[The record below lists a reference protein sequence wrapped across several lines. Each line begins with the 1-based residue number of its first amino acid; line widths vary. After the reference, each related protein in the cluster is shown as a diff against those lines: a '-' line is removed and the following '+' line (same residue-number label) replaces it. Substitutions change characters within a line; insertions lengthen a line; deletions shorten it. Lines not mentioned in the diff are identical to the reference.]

1 MSGKEKIRIRK
12 FERQDLEEVKALIE
26 KTIDTCYDGYYCR
39 EVMDYFDMFHWPG
52 NILKIA
58 HEGFVAVALIE
69 GKIVATGSI
78 IKDKILRVF
87 VDPSYQKRG
96 LGKMIMDELEKQA
109 AANGLKSVE
118 LRSLANAKKFYESIG
133 YQTIAKGRVEVDNG
147 STLEYYQ
154 MVKSLEADSFKDSK
168 EE

>member
-1 MSGKEKIRIRK
+1 MSVKQEIRIRK
-12 FERQDLEEVKALIE
+12 FERPDLEEVKALIE
-26 KTIDTCYDGYYCR
+26 RTIDTCYDGYYCR

-52 NILKIA
+52 NILKVA
-58 HEGFVAVALIE
+58 REGFVAVALIE

-96 LGKMIMDELEKQA
+96 LGRMIMDALEKQA
-109 AANGLKSVE
+109 AAGGLKSVQ
-118 LRSLANAKKFYESIG
+118 LRSLANAKKFYESLG
-133 YQTIAKGRVEVDNG
+133 YQTIEKGRVEVDNG
-147 STLEYYQ
+147 SALEYYQ
-154 MVKSLEADSFKDSK
+154 MVKELEAANFKDSK